1 MSKYFHSVQLDAD
14 RCCGC
19 TNCLK
24 RCPTE
29 AIRVHDGKAKIL
41 SEILSTT
48 IEDIKEAIDIFRFV
62 NEQDRICVIGNRA
75 ALEKCEDLSVI
86 FDLNKTH

>member
-1 MSKYFHSVQLDAD
+1 MNKYFHSVQLDAD

-41 SEILSTT
+41 SEPAPRKKGKQRQAGRYFEI
-48 IEDIKEAIDIFRFV
+48 
-62 NEQDRICVIGNRA
+62 
-75 ALEKCEDLSVI
+75 
-86 FDLNKTH
+86 

>member
-1 MSKYFHSVQLDAD
+1 MGYSYED
-14 RCCGC
+14 
-19 TNCLK
+19 
-24 RCPTE
+24 
-29 AIRVHDGKAKIL
+29 KAKIL

-62 NEQDRICVIGNRA
+62 NEQDRICVIGNKA

>member
-41 SEILSTT
+41 LSL
-48 IEDIKEAIDIFRFV
+48 IHI
-62 NEQDRICVIGNRA
+62 
-75 ALEKCEDLSVI
+75 
-86 FDLNKTH
+86 